1 MFAPFAGCWQ
11 DRHAARL
18 AMHAFRS
25 LFYFAETTMTM
36 TRITV
41 RADVVFRIRDMG
53 KYRRYS
59 AACLISSA
67 RGSKSALSKYPRA
80 IKMVVPEFW

>member
-67 RGSKSALSKYPRA
+67 RGLEISA
-80 IKMVVPEFW
+80 IKVPESH